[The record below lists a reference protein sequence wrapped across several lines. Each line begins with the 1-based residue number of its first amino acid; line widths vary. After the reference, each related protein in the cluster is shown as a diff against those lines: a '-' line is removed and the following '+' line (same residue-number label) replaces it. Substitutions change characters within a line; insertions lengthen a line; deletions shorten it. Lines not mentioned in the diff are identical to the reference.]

1 MHLKRWIT
9 FLVALPIL
17 VFIIYKGGVV
27 FAVVISVVSLL
38 TLWEYFRVVLDT
50 DESMLAGI
58 PLMAFITAPAI
69 FWIGYTNAF
78 GLVLGL
84 IAINLITCGAVS
96 IVQFKNK
103 PLVLET
109 VKYQVQG
116 IIYIPLLLLFLVLI
130 RNGTDG
136 MLWLVLL
143 LCVIFAGDTSAYY
156 FGTYL
161 GRHKLA
167 PAVSPGKTIE
177 GALGGLAANLAVG
190 AGFKALFLPDLPW
203 VLSIILFLV
212 LGITGQVGDLFES
225 ELKRTSNIKD
235 SGGLLPG
242 HGGFLDRIDALL
254 FAAPVAYM
262 FKEYVF

>member
-1 MHLKRWIT
+1 M
-9 FLVALPIL
+9 
-17 VFIIYKGGVV
+17 
-27 FAVVISVVSLL
+27 
-38 TLWEYFRVVLDT
+38 
-50 DESMLAGI
+50 
-58 PLMAFITAPAI
+58 
-69 FWIGYTNAF
+69 
-78 GLVLGL
+78 
-84 IAINLITCGAVS
+84 
-96 IVQFKNK
+96 
-103 PLVLET
+103 LET

-242 HGGFLDRIDALL
+242 AWRVSGS
-254 FAAPVAYM
+254 Y
-262 FKEYVF
+262 